1 MRSRRARRARRRS
14 AEWEFSAGH
23 PPGGSTLT
31 VPRGSYGV
39 HRVHHEQEP
48 RGDNI
53 GGRPNVV
60 AELTAR
66 LRTLH
71 EDNLRQQ
78 AIGEIWAMRND
89 LRSWIATS
97 MSGTFV
103 DDALPTLL
111 MGGASRGKL
120 VVVTV
125 NPGEPIDGETALLR
139 RSRQSYIEFHDQF
152 FTAFPGLLAAARTRP
167 AHERRKDTSPYWN
180 NLRRYLAAFEPMRPN
195 EDKWQYYARVCVAQD
210 LIPFH
215 SRVKRHDIRRGG
227 PLRDIARAT
236 LDGIAS
242 SRARGV
248 LLLSRH
254 AFDLVEDVGVKFQ
267 EKTINEDFTATQ
279 RRSRPPKRN
288 SARSVSVRIGAFGN
302 VPFVAVDNDLVSQPT
317 FPWTSGYE
325 SALASIVAKWP
336 RRPR

>member
-120 VVVTV
+120 VVVLSDDSVGAGT
-125 NPGEPIDGETALLR
+125 
-139 RSRQSYIEFHDQF
+139 
-152 FTAFPGLLAAARTRP
+152 FTEVELA
-167 AHERRKDTSPYWN
+167 
-180 NLRRYLAAFEPMRPN
+180 YL
-195 EDKWQYYARVCVAQD
+195 
-210 LIPFH
+210 
-215 SRVKRHDIRRGG
+215 
-227 PLRDIARAT
+227 
-236 LDGIAS
+236 
-242 SRARGV
+242 
-248 LLLSRH
+248 
-254 AFDLVEDVGVKFQ
+254 
-267 EKTINEDFTATQ
+267 ATQ
-279 RRSRPPKRN
+279 RLGRLATAQPDGTLQNSPVGFDVNTAMGTIDIYGFRLATSRKYRN
-288 SARSVSVRIGAFGN
+288 V
-302 VPFVAVDNDLVSQPT
+302 VDNGRAAFVVDDIASVE
-317 FPWTSGYE
+317 PWRVRFLEIRG
-325 SALASIVAKWP
+325 VAEATEIDGRP
-336 RRPR
+336 VIRLHPQRVISFGLDQDVDAHELTVHSRRIP